1 VQVRLSQEQD
11 KQSSEELTTD
21 KQKELH
27 VQVTETTDVEH
38 EIHHLCVHVL
48 RFNALRHKE
57 LSNETN
63 LERDNQLL
71 ENQFMAELKVTATTE
86 LLLLLPPFYR
96 QLYRTT
102 VVRTGGFCESS
113 K

>member
-1 VQVRLSQEQD
+1 MQVRLSQEHD

-27 VQVTETTDVEH
+27 VQVTETTDVERQ
-38 EIHHLCVHVL
+38 IRHLCVHVL
-48 RFNALRHKE
+48 RHKE
-57 LSNETN
+57 LNNETN

-96 QLYRTT
+96 QLYRTPSIELE
-102 VVRTGGFCESS
+102 VFVSH
-113 K
+113 